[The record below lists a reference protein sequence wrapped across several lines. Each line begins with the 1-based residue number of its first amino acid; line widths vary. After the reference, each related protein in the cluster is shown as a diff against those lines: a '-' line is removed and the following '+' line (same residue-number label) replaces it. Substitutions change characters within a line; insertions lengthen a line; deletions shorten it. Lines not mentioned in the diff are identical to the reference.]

1 MRKPNLNTVNR
12 KDAEMFVAADTLAS
26 MFKKANIKSPIS
38 FEKKGLSYMSMK
50 VEDRNVITD
59 EFINEVDERFE
70 DQTSEWAKYYC
81 DIHFQDTD
89 RGQCVVAD
97 AGIFSLKVYT
107 DRYGDYHIVYKEQ
120 GR

>member
-1 MRKPNLNTVNR
+1 MKKPNLNTVNR

-50 VEDRNVITD
+50 TEDRNRITD
-59 EFINEVDERFE
+59 EFIDEVDERFE
-70 DQTSEWAKYYC
+70 DRSSEWGQYYC
-81 DIHFQDTD
+81 DIHFRDTD

-97 AGIFSLKVYT
+97 AGFFALKVYT
-107 DRYGDYHIVYKEQ
+107 DGYGDYHIIYMEP
-120 GR
+120 GH